1 MGSLQKQ
8 ILSFCCIMTKTKYHI
23 HYTRNEMIQI
33 KLAVISPHV
42 HITDPRYSTTVS
54 ICMSIVA

>member
-1 MGSLQKQ
+1 
-8 ILSFCCIMTKTKYHI
+8 MTKTKYHI